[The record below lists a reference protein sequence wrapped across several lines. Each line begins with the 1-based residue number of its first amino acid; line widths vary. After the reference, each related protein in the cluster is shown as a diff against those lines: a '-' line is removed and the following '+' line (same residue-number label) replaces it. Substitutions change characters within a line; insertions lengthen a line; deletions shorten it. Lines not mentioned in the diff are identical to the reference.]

1 MSDPLKY
8 FLKNFLN
15 LVFLRIISRIIPIVM
30 MTYYIIPI
38 IGFSSFGKLEF
49 AKVLNY
55 FLKIIISY
63 GFIYSIPKIFYDNK
77 NNEDFKN
84 NTLGKITGSILIIR
98 LFLIIF
104 CALILFIL
112 YLFSD
117 IIKEEIDIIFYFFLV
132 AISSGLFPIC
142 IYQGIEKIYVVTIL
156 NSLTKLIFY
165 LTIPL
170 YIKTKSDVC
179 YYPIAYSI
187 VEFLRLLLSYFILI
201 YFYKIPINIPKF
213 EDIKKH
219 IFDGFSGF
227 SFSFYMLL
235 YNNFPMLFLKIY
247 FGNTSVGLYKLG
259 TYISNIIQQ
268 ILEPFLQCFYPIINR
283 KIKTNINNGLKFS
296 IKILGVNIIIA
307 ALICIICCTFPDKV
321 IMFFCGS
328 KIDNSK
334 IIEIIE
340 ILKINSITTFF
351 TILSS
356 YIGVQI
362 LRSLGYKNIYS
373 LFLFISF
380 MLSLILHFKFVI
392 KGNILTSMYSILTCE
407 ILLFLMVFIIFLYII
422 FTKLKLNDNNL

>member
-1 MSDPLKY
+1 MSDNVRY

-55 FLKIIISY
+55 FFKIIISY
-63 GFIYSIPKIFYDNK
+63 GFVYSIPKIFYDNK
-77 NNEDFKN
+77 DNKNFKN
-84 NTLGKITGSILIIR
+84 DDLGKINGSILFIR
-98 LFLIIF
+98 LLLILF
-104 CALILFIL
+104 CALILLIFFL
-112 YLFSD
+112 LSD
-117 IIKEEIDIIFYFFLV
+117 VIKNEFDVIFYFFLV

-142 IYQGIEKIYVVTIL
+142 IYQGIEKIHIVTIL
-156 NSLTKLIFY
+156 NTLTKLLFY

-170 YIKTKSDVC
+170 YIKSKEDVC

-201 YFYKIPINIPKF
+201 YFYKIHIEIPKI

-227 SFSFYMLL
+227 SFSFYLLL
-235 YNNFPMLFLKIY
+235 YNNFPMLFLKMY
-247 FGNTSVGLYKLG
+247 FGNTAVGLYKLG
-259 TYISNIIQQ
+259 TYISQIIQQ
-268 ILEPFLQCFYPIINR
+268 ILEPFLQCFYPIVNK
-283 KIKTNINNGLKFS
+283 KIKTDINDGLKFS
-296 IKILGVNIIIA
+296 INILGVNIIIST
-307 ALICIICCTFPDKV
+307 LICVICCTFPDKI

-328 KIDNSK
+328 KIDSSK
-334 IIEIIE
+334 ITEIVQ
-340 ILKINSITTFF
+340 ILKINSITVFF

-362 LRSLGYKNIYS
+362 LRSLGYKILYS
-373 LFLFISF
+373 IFLCISF
-380 MLSLILHFKFVI
+380 MLSLILHFKFVV
-392 KGNILTSMYSILTCE
+392 KGGIIASMYSILTCE
-407 ILLFLMVFIIFLYII
+407 ILLFTMVFIVFMYII
-422 FTKLKLNDNNL
+422 FLKFKKNNNIL